1 MEHFW
6 GVSTRWQL
14 GDGGVSIPPW
24 SVLGGAFGEAIE
36 SLESKGVREEA
47 LLGKPLEVYFGRR
60 QRDRTRIC
68 ICLTPVSCAPLCSDV
83 GSLWSQGLEGIS
95 VNIGCGRECTRRLVF
110 VGFRWGTIM
119 VARIRSNFCQYLGSD
134 VGPLWSQGLEATSV
148 SIWAPMWD
156 HCGRKD

>member
-1 MEHFW
+1 M
-6 GVSTRWQL
+6 

-36 SLESKGVREEA
+36 SLVKSKGVREEA

-68 ICLTPVSCAPLCSDV
+68 ICLLLFYPCLLCSDV

-95 VNIGCGRECTRRLVF
+95 VKYRMWTRMYSSTCICWVPM
-110 VGFRWGTIM
+110 G
-119 VARIRSNFCQYLGSD
+119 
-134 VGPLWSQGLEATSV
+134 GPLSSQGLEATSV
-148 SIWAPMWD
+148 SIWVPMWD